1 MGGIEKDH
9 EINEIVK
16 DIIADFDGGRNID
29 AKKLFNN
36 PDKTEVIELVQHFF
50 RIIYPGYFRDR
61 SYKIY
66 NPENS
71 FAVTI
76 EDVFYHLKK

>member
-29 AKKLFNN
+29 GISA
-36 PDKTEVIELVQHFF
+36 
-50 RIIYPGYFRDR
+50 
-61 SYKIY
+61 
-66 NPENS
+66 
-71 FAVTI
+71 
-76 EDVFYHLKK
+76 

>member
-50 RIIYPGYFRDR
+50 RIIYFFHNFMVTYVTA
-61 SYKIY
+61 
-66 NPENS
+66 
-71 FAVTI
+71 FA
-76 EDVFYHLKK
+76 KRNR

>member
-36 PDKTEVIELVQHFF
+36 PDKTGISETVPI
-50 RIIYPGYFRDR
+50 RSIIRKTVLR
-61 SYKIY
+61 
-66 NPENS
+66 
-71 FAVTI
+71 
-76 EDVFYHLKK
+76 